1 MVVVVVVLVV
11 MVVVVVVVVV
21 VVAVVV
27 VVVVVVVVAVHLQRG
42 STIQDHYANCNH
54 NLNGHLCS
62 VLRRT
67 PR

>member
-1 MVVVVVVLVV
+1 MVVE
-11 MVVVVVVVVV
+11 VVVV